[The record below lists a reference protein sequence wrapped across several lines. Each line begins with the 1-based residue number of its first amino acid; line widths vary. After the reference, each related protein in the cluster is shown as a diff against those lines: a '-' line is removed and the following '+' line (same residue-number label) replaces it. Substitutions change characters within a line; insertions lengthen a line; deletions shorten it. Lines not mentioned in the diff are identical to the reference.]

1 MMSEMKKNV
10 QNLVQTSFKNTN
22 GGHVKIDGI
31 QAREKEEV
39 VCREADIIRIFMA
52 RTQDIKMEHIKYN
65 PEVQDEEILQEGT
78 QKPDLKLD

>member
-10 QNLVQTSFKNTN
+10 QNLVQTSCKNTN
-22 GGHVKIDGI
+22 EGHVKIDGI

-52 RTQDIKMEHIKYN
+52 RTQYIKMEHIKSN
-65 PEVQDEEILQEGT
+65 PEVQDEEILQERT